1 MGNNPLINRL
11 VNNLANNNLTGEILG
26 EDYATYDTLY
36 KGDQAKL
43 AKEAAGKLLAKHL
56 LQHESIP
63 SAPYRNLL
71 QRVIDAV
78 KNFFK
83 GLSASSIQKAML
95 SADSDFAKVAGDIL
109 TGQLDEAI
117 SVNNIATSEAFYS
130 TKERISRDKKLL
142 QGIIDNELKRLT
154 IYEKRNPNSQF
165 SANQRLLIDKLEM
178 ELMDNSEIEGI
189 YAFLDNALEEL
200 RKVSGRLET
209 LRNTPA
215 TNLNERAG
223 VLRDIRNY
231 IYSYK
236 RMADGVRE
244 ALREEEKEKDNRYE
258 QRVRVFLIMSQPC

>member
-1 MGNNPLINRL
+1 M
-11 VNNLANNNLTGEILG
+11 
-26 EDYATYDTLY
+26 
-36 KGDQAKL
+36 
-43 AKEAAGKLLAKHL
+43 
-56 LQHESIP
+56 
-63 SAPYRNLL
+63 
-71 QRVIDAV
+71 
-78 KNFFK
+78 
-83 GLSASSIQKAML
+83 
-95 SADSDFAKVAGDIL
+95 
-109 TGQLDEAI
+109 
-117 SVNNIATSEAFYS
+117 NNIATSEAFYS

-258 QRVRVFLIMSQPC
+258 QK